1 MQKSSTIFL
10 RLAVIAIGLAV
21 LGLCAFA
28 LPVGIR
34 SEDAGGLRPL
44 FLGMYLP
51 AIPFFFALFQ
61 TLQLLH
67 CIDKNKAFSHASVKA
82 LQYIKYCAFVISGL
96 YMLYLPW
103 VYHVADE
110 QDAPGVM
117 LIGLILVFA
126 PLVIGVF
133 AAVLQKLLQNAI
145 AIKKEND
152 LTV

>member
-1 MQKSSTIFL
+1 MQKSSTLFL

-28 LPVGIR
+28 LPAGIR
-34 SEDAGGLRPL
+34 SEDAGDLRAL

-51 AIPFFFALFQ
+51 AVPFFFALFQ
-61 TLQLLH
+61 TLHLLNY
-67 CIDKNKAFSHASVKA
+67 IDKNKAFSQVSVKA
-82 LQYIKYCAFVISGL
+82 LKYIKYCAFAISGL
-96 YMLYLPW
+96 YALYLPW
-103 VYHVADE
+103 VYHVANE
-110 QDAPGVM
+110 EDAPGVM